1 MPDSQQDP
9 ENPPPHSEDAM
20 SDTPGTAT
28 APPRTKRNFPQISSR
43 AFEHPTDR
51 AALNG
56 LRKVPGFDWVIRKFL
71 TAIGEKRV
79 RLYFLATAVRVTDN
93 QFVRV
98 KKLYDEACWIL
109 DVEDPPELYVSQD
122 PFVNAMAIGVD
133 KPFIV
138 LHSAIVDLLDDEELQ
153 CVMGHELGHVMCGH
167 ALYRTLLLL
176 LLRLTFFFTGIPFG
190 IMGLYAIILALLE
203 WYRKAELTSD
213 RAGLLTSQSIDV
225 SQRVLMK
232 LAGGRRGSECSV
244 EEFRKQAREYE
255 AHGDLVDGVLKVML
269 LMWQTHPFPV
279 LRVDELDKWVKSGD
293 YQKILDRQYELRG
306 NPPTDSWFEDIRKSA
321 ASYKEGIDNST
332 DPLVSFIRDI
342 GSNIA
347 AAGSSVVDF
356 IRRTATGGEKKDG
369 DGDKKDGDKKDGD
382 DKGGT
387 GGSGGSGSGGSGDSG
402 GSGGGKA

>member
-1 MPDSQQDP
+1 MD
-9 ENPPPHSEDAM
+9 NA
-20 SDTPGTAT
+20 PGTAT
-28 APPRTKRNFPQISSR
+28 ETPRTKRNFPQISSR

-51 AALNG
+51 AALTA

-93 QFVRV
+93 QFKRV
-98 KKLYDEACWIL
+98 KKLYDEACWVL

-138 LHSAIVDLLDDEELQ
+138 LHSAIVDLLTDEELQ
-153 CVMGHELGHVMCGH
+153 CVIGHELGHVMCGH
-167 ALYRTLLLL
+167 ALYRTMLLL

-213 RAGLLTSQSIDV
+213 RAGLLVSQDLDV
-225 SQRVLMK
+225 SHRVLMK
-232 LAGGRRGSECSV
+232 LAGGKKGDECSV
-244 EEFRKQAREYE
+244 EEFRKQAKEYE

-279 LRVDELDKWVKSGD
+279 LRVDELDQWVKSGA
-293 YQKILDRQYELRG
+293 YQKILDRQYDLRG
-306 NPPTDSWFEDIRKSA
+306 NPPADSWVEDIKKSVNA
-321 ASYKEGIDNST
+321 YKDGFDNST

-342 GSNIA
+342 GSNVA
-347 AAGSSVVDF
+347 AAGQGVVDF
-356 IRRTATGGEKKDG
+356 IRKTAGGGKKDD
-369 DGDKKDGDKKDGD
+369 DGGQGQGGASGGT
-382 DKGGT
+382 GGT
-387 GGSGGSGSGGSGDSG
+387 GGSGGGTGGNAGDE
-402 GSGGGKA
+402 KK